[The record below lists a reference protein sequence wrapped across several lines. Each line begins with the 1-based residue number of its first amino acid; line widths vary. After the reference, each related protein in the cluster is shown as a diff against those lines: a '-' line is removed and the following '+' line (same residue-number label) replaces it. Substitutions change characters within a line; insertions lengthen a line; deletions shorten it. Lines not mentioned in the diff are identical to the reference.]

1 MELSR
6 KLLLL
11 LLLLFLLLKGEEDD
25 DNFDVE
31 DECIKLDMVL
41 HAICIDRCKD
51 SMSRNSG

>member
-11 LLLLFLLLKGEEDD
+11 LLLLLLLNGEDDD

-31 DECIKLDMVL
+31 EECIKLDMVL